1 MKFFVAC
8 CLPFSANQ
16 QISKSAIDFFLSVEK
31 AVILKLLRCSLMQFN
46 SLSVHLLIAYSF
58 TERVS
63 ITKSMKRATVTKV
76 LPSKSR
82 GATNPRSSRAAR
94 NQRADRRSLRRTLLA
109 APPLRLLPYRDA
121 ITGRFERRVGPPSVA
136 AATSAA
142 VAPVA
147 AVPAAVVAAVSTSP
161 SVSYFVFCH
170 DVYSFYL

>member
-1 MKFFVAC
+1 
-8 CLPFSANQ
+8 
-16 QISKSAIDFFLSVEK
+16 
-31 AVILKLLRCSLMQFN
+31 MQLFN

-58 TERVS
+58 AERVS

-94 NQRADRRSLRRTLLA
+94 NQRADRRTLLA

-147 AVPAAVVAAVSTSP
+147 AASVALVAAVP
-161 SVSYFVFCH
+161 QSVSSFVHMF
-170 DVYSFYL
+170 YSFYL